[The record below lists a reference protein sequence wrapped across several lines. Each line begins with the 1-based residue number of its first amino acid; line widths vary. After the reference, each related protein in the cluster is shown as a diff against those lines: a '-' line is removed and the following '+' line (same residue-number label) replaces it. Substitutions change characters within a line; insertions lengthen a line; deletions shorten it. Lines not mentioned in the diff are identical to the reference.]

1 MRRKEPLQKKSIRDV
16 EVEGRRVLVRV
27 DFNVPL
33 EKGQITDDT
42 RIVTALPTINHLRER
57 GARVILMSH
66 LGRPQDKDKSEWA
79 ELTLDPVA
87 KRLRELLGVDVAK
100 TDDCIGP
107 EVRAAVKKLK
117 NGDVLLL
124 ENTRFHPEEEKNN
137 LNFARRLAALGDL
150 FVNDAFGAA
159 HRAHAS
165 TVGVTKY
172 LHPCVIGFLMEKE
185 LQVLREVLTAPERP
199 LVVILGG
206 AKVADK
212 IGVVKNLLPI
222 ANRIL
227 IGGGMAYTF
236 LKAQGHEVGK
246 SILDEQSFGAVL
258 DVMKQAQ
265 EKGVELLLPVDVV
278 VGQEFTPDTEKKTVA
293 VGNIPADWG
302 GMDIGPQT
310 RARFIEAIQDAG
322 MVVWN
327 GPLGVFE
334 FDAFA
339 QGTNEVA
346 QALAQSS
353 AKAIIGGGDSAAA
366 VLKAGVADRMYHIC
380 TGGGASLEFLEGREL
395 PGVAALDNVRTPVA
409 AANWKMNLTV
419 AEARQFLKT
428 FKPAVAGIET
438 VEMILCPTF
447 TTLPAVANAVKGTNL
462 KVGAQDLFWKESG
475 AYTGEVSAAML
486 QEAGA
491 THVIV
496 GHSERRRRFGVPEP
510 ELEGDLGAVFGDN
523 DATVNAKLRAA
534 LAQGLTPILCVGETL
549 AERQQGT
556 TDDIIRLQLK
566 RALQGVPD
574 KQAAGLILAYEPVW
588 AIGTGET
595 CDAQEA
601 NRVIG
606 HIRATLAELYG
617 EDVARQV
624 RILYGGSVKPDNIA
638 SLMAQPHLDG
648 GLVGGASLKPDSF
661 AAIVEG
667 CR

>member
-1 MRRKEPLQKKSIRDV
+1 MQKKSIRDV
-16 EVEGRRVLVRV
+16 EVEGRRALVRV

-42 RIVTALPTINHLRER
+42 RIVAALPTINYLRER

-66 LGRPQDKDKSEWA
+66 LGRPQDKDKSEWGQ
-79 ELTLDPVA
+79 LTLDPVA
-87 KRLRELLGVDVAK
+87 KRLSELLGVNVAK

-107 EVRAAVKKLK
+107 EVTAAVKKLK

-137 LNFARRLAALGDL
+137 LNFARKLAALGDL

-165 TVGVTKY
+165 TVGVTNY
-172 LHPCVIGFLMEKE
+172 LSPCVIGFLMEKE

-206 AKVADK
+206 KKVSDK
-212 IGVVKNLLPI
+212 IGVVKNLLRI
-222 ANRIL
+222 ADRIL

-236 LKAQGHEVGK
+236 LKAQGREVGK
-246 SILDEQSFGAVL
+246 SILDDQISLDEVRAV
-258 DVMKQAQ
+258 MQQAE

-278 VGQEFTPDTEKKTVA
+278 VGQEFTPDTKKKTVT
-293 VGNIPADWG
+293 VEKIPADWEG
-302 GMDIGPQT
+302 LDIGPQT
-310 RARFIEAIQDAG
+310 RARFIEALQDAG

-366 VLKAGVADRMYHIC
+366 VLKAGVADRMYHLC
-380 TGGGASLEFLEGREL
+380 TGGGASLEFLEGKEL
-395 PGVAALDNVRTPVA
+395 PGVAVLDNVRTPVA

-419 AEARQFLKT
+419 AEARKFLKT
-428 FKPAVAGIET
+428 FKPAVAEVKD
-438 VEMILCPTF
+438 VEILLCPTF

-486 QEAGA
+486 KEAGA

-510 ELEGDLGAVFGDN
+510 ELAGDLGAVFGDN

-534 LAQGLTPILCVGETL
+534 LAQGLIPILCVGETL

-556 TDDIIRLQLK
+556 TDDVIRLQLK
-566 RALQGVPD
+566 RALHGVPAE
-574 KQAAGLILAYEPVW
+574 QAAGLILAYEPVW

-595 CDAQEA
+595 CDAKEA
-601 NRVIG
+601 DRVIG
-606 HIRATLAELYG
+606 NIRAIVAELYG

-624 RILYGGSVKPDNIA
+624 RLLYGGSVKPDNIA
-638 SLMAQPHLDG
+638 GLMAQPHIDG

-661 AAIVEG
+661 AAIVAG